1 LSNSQREFYI
11 ICGHYGVGKSN
22 FSINLA
28 IERAKM
34 GRKVILMDLDLV
46 NPYFLSSGYEE
57 LMNGYGIRVIKPL
70 YANSNVDIPA
80 LPADINV
87 AFEDDADVVMDVGG
101 DDAGS
106 TVLGRF
112 QERINSMEYKMIYVV
127 NKYRNLTHTPKEA
140 AELLGEIEQ
149 ASRCH
154 ATAIVN
160 NSHLKAETKAE
171 TIINALD
178 FGQEVGNILN
188 LPLLATTVPKS
199 IYEDESNKAVLSEN
213 ETKAVKWYP
222 VDIIVKAP
230 WE

>member
-1 LSNSQREFYI
+1 
-11 ICGHYGVGKSN
+11 
-22 FSINLA
+22 
-28 IERAKM
+28 M

-57 LMNGYGIRVIKPL
+57 LLNSYGIRVIKPL

-80 LPADINV
+80 LPSDINV

-127 NKYRNLTHTPKEA
+127 NKYRNLTHTPEEA
-140 AELLGEIEQ
+140 AELLREIEQ

-160 NSHLKAETKAE
+160 NSHLKAETKID
-171 TIINALD
+171 TVINALD
-178 FGQEVGNILN
+178 FGKEVGKILG
-188 LPLLATTVPKS
+188 LPLLATTIPESV
-199 IYEDESNKAVLSEN
+199 YNNEDNKAVLDDN
-213 ETKAVKWYP
+213 ESKAAKWYP
-222 VDIIVKAP
+222 VEIIVKAP